1 MLNARCVGV
10 KSCPS
15 NGFGRKKKTDDC
27 ENSFLALLY
36 DRESCTFVIGTGLS
50 PAINR
55 MADYVQHSDSAYFFF
70 FRFHNL
76 TDWWTA
82 EGSPTLI
89 IIKIKT
95 ASRSDNLSLFRKRE
109 KIITRWCMLK
119 SSREI
124 LPVAILRKKN
134 SNNSIPSCWTTIRL
148 WNCCLTTNQQTAK
161 R

>member
-15 NGFGRKKKTDDC
+15 NGFGRKKKNRRLWEFFFSAVIWSRVLYVRDRDRPVSRNQPDGRLC
-27 ENSFLALLY
+27 SALRFPL
-36 DRESCTFVIGTGLS
+36 
-50 PAINR
+50 
-55 MADYVQHSDSAYFFF
+55 FF

>member
-1 MLNARCVGV
+1 MKEFLSLFLFEIFQQKNNFFYEFVSELKIRKKKKKQANDVDAECARCVGV

-70 FRFHNL
+70 FSFSQL
-76 TDWWTA
+76 D
-82 EGSPTLI
+82 GLMDS
-89 IIKIKT
+89 
-95 ASRSDNLSLFRKRE
+95 
-109 KIITRWCMLK
+109 
-119 SSREI
+119 
-124 LPVAILRKKN
+124 
-134 SNNSIPSCWTTIRL
+134 
-148 WNCCLTTNQQTAK
+148 
-161 R
+161 